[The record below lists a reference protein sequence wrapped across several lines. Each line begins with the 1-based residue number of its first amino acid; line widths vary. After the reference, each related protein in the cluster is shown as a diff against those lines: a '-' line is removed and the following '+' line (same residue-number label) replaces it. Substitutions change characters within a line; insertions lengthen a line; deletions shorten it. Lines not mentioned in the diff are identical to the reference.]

1 MTQLIPFTVYL
12 EPCQKFRTHLVRA
25 LKSRNPYKLMRV
37 MRDRKDSFGKEKM
50 GDFLINFILKDTHL
64 KWEEIT
70 EDDVS
75 FLEKFSQGIVKNKGK
90 IKRSGNN
97 RNKSK
102 GFGSNRA

>member
-1 MTQLIPFTVYL
+1 MTQLIPLFVYR
-12 EPCQKFRTHLVRA
+12 EPCPKFRSHIVSA
-25 LKSRNPYKLMRV
+25 IKSRNPYKLMRV
-37 MRDRKDSFGKEKM
+37 MRDGKDSFGLEGM
-50 GDFLINFILKDTHL
+50 TQVLANFILKDTPL